1 MSDTTALPP
10 TACLNC
16 GENFGHARPKFCPAC
31 GQETNVKAPRVAEFL
46 QQFGGAY
53 FTTEG
58 AAWRTLKLL
67 ITKPGEL
74 TAQYLAGRRKHY
86 LLPLRLLLS
95 LSVVMLLTLRIVSA
109 IDFAS
114 MDDAEVMRNLP
125 EKPRSVRLELLIGD
139 AGLDDG
145 EFYCHNLPEWM
156 CRRVEKRLDVD
167 TRSMVLQMQK
177 ASERVASH
185 AGMVT
190 FVLLPAHALLLSLLY
205 RRSGLHYT
213 EQLVFSMHLHAF
225 WFLLAALMM
234 AGGEWV
240 ALAGVVVVPIY
251 GLLAMRRV
259 YGGPWWALGTK
270 ALVIT
275 ALHGLLVATMV
286 AVVMLVALLA

>member
-1 MSDTTALPP
+1 MSDTTASPP
-10 TACLNC
+10 ACLNC
-16 GENFGHARPKFCPAC
+16 GEAFGDARPKFCPAC
-31 GQETNVKAPRVAEFL
+31 GQETNVKAPRVAELL

-58 AAWRTLKLL
+58 AAWRTFKLL

-125 EKPRSVRLELLIGD
+125 DKPRSVRLELLIGD

-185 AGMVT
+185 AGIVT
-190 FVLLPAHALLLSLLY
+190 FVLLPAHALLLCLLY
-205 RRSGLHYT
+205 RRSALHYT
-213 EQLVFSMHLHAF
+213 EHLVFSMHLHAF
-225 WFLLAALMM
+225 WFLLAAVMM

-240 ALAGVVVVPIY
+240 ALAGVAVIPVY

-259 YGGPWWALGTK
+259 YGGPWWALGAK

-286 AVVMLVALLA
+286 AVVMLAALLA